1 MTSQSTES
9 SDVRPVD
16 VLLVEDNPA
25 DVELTQRILQDSDFP
40 LTVAV
45 AEDGEVAMNMLRK
58 VGVHSNSPRPDL
70 ILLDLNMPRK
80 TGYEVLDEMNQDADL
95 SRIPV
100 LILTSTQAERDRL
113 QFENVGPSRYC
124 TKPLP
129 IGRFNTIMGQLRSE
143 EYVSWT
149 ALGNLDDA
157 ERESRILAR
166 YNELAELADAQR
178 ADRVLP
184 LVRAEFDLFDDKL
197 RALTVSQASC
207 MAPDGRLLGQRHC
220 HCIQRGH
227 ATNAGGCRDAPGHP
241 SRAPPQR
248 VFGGRAGKAAGL
260 GAGPFRRCR
269 PAASHACARA
279 AGRAANVYS
288 PVVVAFRPVNPL
300 AVF

>member
-9 SDVRPVD
+9 SDIRPVD

-25 DVELTQRILQDSDFP
+25 DVELTQRILQDSDYP
-40 LTVAV
+40 LNVAV
-45 AEDGEVAMNMLRK
+45 AEDGEVAINMLRK

-80 TGYEVLDEMNQDADL
+80 TGYEVLDEMNQDDDL

-149 ALGNLDDA
+149 ALGNLDDS
-157 ERESRILAR
+157 ERESRILAK
-166 YNELAELADAQR
+166 YNELAELSDVQR
-178 ADRVLP
+178 PDRVLP

-197 RALTVSQASC
+197 RAITVSRLRVWLQMDAGAAKGIATAYSAAMQQMPADAAMRRATQAARLRNEFSEEEQEKLLAL
-207 MAPDGRLLGQRHC
+207 APDLFG
-220 HCIQRGH
+220 
-227 ATNAGGCRDAPGHP
+227 AAAPP
-241 SRAPPQR
+241 PPTRAPAPQ
-248 VFGGRAGKAAGL
+248 
-260 GAGPFRRCR
+260 
-269 PAASHACARA
+269 PAAQQTSTRRWWWPF
-279 AGRAANVYS
+279 GR
-288 PVVVAFRPVNPL
+288 
-300 AVF
+300 